1 MYLTKIIESQQ
12 SMPVIKPEQLIFTHQ
27 YVYKYIMH
35 TYSGCCFRLWHC
47 VNRKRYVTP
56 EQSIGND
63 AVQSLITGSR
73 ENREFTHGR
82 FGLALGRR
90 LEL

>member
-1 MYLTKIIESQQ
+1 MCSYKNVL
-12 SMPVIKPEQLIFTHQ
+12 VIKHEQLIFTHHRHI
-27 YVYKYIMH
+27 YSHKHIMLL
-35 TYSGCCFRLWHC
+35 CLWHC
-47 VNRKRYVTP
+47 VNRGRYVTP

-82 FGLALGRR
+82 IGLALGRR
-90 LEL
+90 LEA